1 MTTNKKRCIPLGIGP
16 LEIRTFLDEKF
27 HDVHI
32 ASVSCNKY
40 WRGAVVDGSIYIS
53 TDRTEKAHDLEVP
66 VLDRG
71 RERRAP
77 MNFRVDVERRLVRLV
92 YHPFYFF

>member
-1 MTTNKKRCIPLGIGP
+1 MDGP
-16 LEIRTFLDEKF
+16 IHIR
-27 HDVHI
+27 
-32 ASVSCNKY
+32 
-40 WRGAVVDGSIYIS
+40 
-53 TDRTEKAHDLEVP
+53 TDRTEKPYDLEMP

-92 YHPFYFF
+92 DHSFDFL